1 MRLLRRLLLLFPL
14 CLLATLACAGS
25 SQTATVAPAVAP
37 SVAPAVASDAAADT
51 LLMDVRDADSTIQ
64 VELRY
69 ATSNNFTGAV
79 LPGYEGN
86 TAYLRREAALALGRA
101 QRDLRSQGLGLRIY
115 DAYRPVRATLG
126 MVDWAERT
134 DQVHY
139 LDDGYIARRSQHNLG
154 VAVDL
159 TLVDLASG
167 QPLEMGTPFDTFSEA
182 AHTANATGLARTNR
196 DRLVRAM
203 EREGWT
209 NYAQEW
215 WHFTFKVS
223 NPVPFDR
230 VIR

>member
-1 MRLLRRLLLLFPL
+1 MQRFASLVLIA
-14 CLLATLACAGS
+14 LAACAGTA
-25 SQTATVAPAVAP
+25 QTGTVAPV
-37 SVAPAVASDAAADT
+37 VASDAAADS
-51 LLMDVRDADSTIQ
+51 LLMNVRDADSTIQ

-69 ATSNNFTGAV
+69 ATTHNFTGAV

-86 TAYLRREAALALGRA
+86 TAYLRREAALALGRV
-101 QRDLRSQGLGLRIY
+101 QRELKAEGLGLRIY
-115 DAYRPVRATLG
+115 DSYRPVRATAG
-126 MVDWAERT
+126 MVEWAERT
-134 DQVHY
+134 NQVHY

-159 TLVDLASG
+159 TLVDLATN

-182 AHTANATGLARTNR
+182 AHTVNAAGVARVNR

-215 WHFTFKVS
+215 WHFTFKVP
-223 NPVPFDR
+223 NPVAFDR

>member
-1 MRLLRRLLLLFPL
+1 MRRLLPLL
-14 CLLATLACAGS
+14 LLATLACAGGAR
-25 SQTATVAPAVAP
+25 TG
-37 SVAPAVASDAAADT
+37 SVAPAVASDAAADS
-51 LLMDVRDADSTIQ
+51 LLMDVHDADSTIQ

-69 ATSNNFTGAV
+69 ATRNNFTGAV

-86 TAYLRREAALALGRA
+86 TAYLRREAARALGRV
-101 QRDLRSQGLGLRIY
+101 QRELRAEGLGLRIY
-115 DAYRPVRATLG
+115 DSYRPVRATLG
-126 MVDWAERT
+126 MVEWAERT
-134 DQVHY
+134 NQVHY

-159 TLVDLASG
+159 TLVNLATS

-182 AHTANATGLARTNR
+182 AHTANATGIARTNR

-215 WHFTFKVS
+215 WHFTFKVPD
-223 NPVPFDR
+223 PVAFDR

>member
-1 MRLLRRLLLLFPL
+1 MRRLLPLL
-14 CLLATLACAGS
+14 LLATLACAGGAR
-25 SQTATVAPAVAP
+25 TG
-37 SVAPAVASDAAADT
+37 SVAPAVASDAAADS
-51 LLMDVRDADSTIQ
+51 LLMDVHDADSTIQ

-69 ATSNNFTGAV
+69 ATRNNFTGAV

-86 TAYLRREAALALGRA
+86 TAYLRREAARALGRV
-101 QRDLRSQGLGLRIY
+101 QRELRAEGLGLRIY
-115 DAYRPVRATLG
+115 DSCRPVRATLG
-126 MVDWAERT
+126 MVEWAERT
-134 DQVHY
+134 NQVHY

-159 TLVDLASG
+159 TLVNLATS

-182 AHTANATGLARTNR
+182 AHTANATGIARTNR

-215 WHFTFKVS
+215 WHFTFKVPD
-223 NPVPFDR
+223 PVAFDR

>member
-1 MRLLRRLLLLFPL
+1 MRRVLSLL
-14 CLLATLACAGS
+14 LLATLACAGGAR
-25 SQTATVAPAVAP
+25 TG
-37 SVAPAVASDAAADT
+37 SVAPAVASDAAADS
-51 LLMDVRDADSTIQ
+51 LLMDVHDADSTIQ

-69 ATSNNFTGAV
+69 ATRNNFTGAV

-86 TAYLRREAALALGRA
+86 TAYLRREAARALGRV
-101 QRDLRSQGLGLRIY
+101 QRELRAEGLGLRIY
-115 DAYRPVRATLG
+115 DSYRPVRATLG

-134 DQVHY
+134 NQVHY

-159 TLVDLASG
+159 TLVNLATD

-182 AHTANATGLARTNR
+182 AHTANATGIARTNR

-203 EREGWT
+203 QREGWA

-215 WHFTFKVS
+215 WHFTFKVPD
-223 NPVPFDR
+223 PVAFDR